1 MNTVTFR
8 KGGRMTGFFLHPN
21 SKEEIIDSY
30 DEDIIVTNNAGII
43 VKASQISGRYYGIRA
58 EDLLGKSVY
67 DLEKRGIFSPAI
79 TPLVLLQK
87 KKVVVIQATPSGRK
101 ALITGMPFF
110 NESGDVEFVLSY
122 SYEVSELLVIQEYMK
137 ELENEM
143 SLAKEELS
151 LLRKENLTIDG
162 LTIEN
167 RTTRIAYET
176 ARIASALDVS
186 VILYGEQGTGK
197 TTMAKF
203 IHNES
208 KRNNGPFIEIDCETM
223 PEAMFERELFGGE
236 FEQRETGLL
245 TLANGGT
252 LYLKGIDKLS
262 VHLQGKIAIVLKER
276 RYTPINAAT
285 FSPLDVRLISSSE
298 NVLTQVVPEKTF
310 HQDLYYM
317 LHIVPI
323 HLKPLSERKEDLI
336 ALITN
341 YLNRFSNAYNTTKK
355 LSDDLFKQ
363 LLLLHWDGNISELKN
378 VMERLVVQSPS
389 NIIIIKDLPP
399 EYRREISE
407 DLSIIHL
414 EGRTLPSILEDVEM
428 KVLRDA
434 QERYRTT
441 TEIAKF
447 LGISQPSVVR
457 KLKKYT
463 DIE

>member
-1 MNTVTFR
+1 MFYLQTNNYSLMNTVTFR

-30 DEDIIVTNNAGII
+30 DEDIIVTNHAGII

-58 EDLLGKSVY
+58 EELLGKSVY
-67 DLEKRGIFSPAI
+67 ELEKGGIFSPAI

-110 NESGDVEFVLSY
+110 NESGEVEFVLSY
-122 SYEVSELLVIQEYMK
+122 SYEVAELLVIQEYMK

-176 ARIASALDVS
+176 ARMRQHSMFLSSFTGNKEPEKRQWQSSFITKASGTMDPSLKSTAKQCLKRCLNVNCS
-186 VILYGEQGTGK
+186 V
-197 TTMAKF
+197 
-203 IHNES
+203 
-208 KRNNGPFIEIDCETM
+208 ET
-223 PEAMFERELFGGE
+223 
-236 FEQRETGLL
+236 EQRETGLL

-262 VHLQGKIAIVLKER
+262 VRLQGKVANVLKER
-276 RYTPINAAT
+276 KYTPINVAT
-285 FSPLDVRLISSSE
+285 AFPLDVRLISSAE
-298 NVLTQVVPEKTF
+298 NALTEAVSDKTF

-323 HLKPLSERKEDLI
+323 HLKPLRDRKEDLS
-336 ALITN
+336 ALISI
-341 YLNRFSNAYNTTKK
+341 YLSQFSITHTTTKK
-355 LSDDLFKQ
+355 LSDDVFNQ
-363 LLLLHWDGNISELKN
+363 LLLLDC
-378 VMERLVVQSPS
+378 METIANSKMLS
-389 NIIIIKDLPP
+389 NGWLSKVLPLLS
-399 EYRREISE
+399 RQKTCHQNTVKKQMMTCL
-407 DLSIIHL
+407 LSI
-414 EGRTLPSILEDVEM
+414 
-428 KVLRDA
+428 
-434 QERYRTT
+434 
-441 TEIAKF
+441 
-447 LGISQPSVVR
+447 
-457 KLKKYT
+457 LKAEHYQVFWMMWK
-463 DIE
+463 